1 MHQQLPFFSEQWCG
15 RRLWAKTP
23 LDESIGCLA
32 VVVLPSYSKLLR
44 LVTQEPSLLP
54 NSSSLCCTAT
64 ISSNCASSLDSGIRE
79 IALYTKRYIAI
90 QSHNRWVAGYPRP
103 NYCFCLKL
111 YFSHWPWEPSH
122 SWWKSFSDS
131 SSHTGVSRP
140 GFLLFIWLATSNYS
154 SHIRRTLT
162 ISEKVTQDGSLFPN
176 RSTNWCTAATS
187 SNCACSL
194 NFGISRKILNT

>member
-1 MHQQLPFFSEQWCG
+1 MAPLAHHPFVTTAFTPAARTNSSTPKNSWLASLSLTVLPASPELIVDVFKGLAVHQQLPFFSEQWCG

-90 QSHNRWVAGYPRP
+90 QSHNR
-103 NYCFCLKL
+103 
-111 YFSHWPWEPSH
+111 
-122 SWWKSFSDS
+122 
-131 SSHTGVSRP
+131 
-140 GFLLFIWLATSNYS
+140 
-154 SHIRRTLT
+154 
-162 ISEKVTQDGSLFPN
+162 
-176 RSTNWCTAATS
+176 
-187 SNCACSL
+187 
-194 NFGISRKILNT
+194 